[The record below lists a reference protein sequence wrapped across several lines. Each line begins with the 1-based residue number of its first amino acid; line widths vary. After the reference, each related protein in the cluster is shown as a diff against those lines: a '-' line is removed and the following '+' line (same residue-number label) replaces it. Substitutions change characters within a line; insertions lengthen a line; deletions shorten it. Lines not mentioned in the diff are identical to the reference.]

1 MRISDWSSD
10 VCSSDLPGPDDLV
23 VHVGAPPPNV
33 RCSFRAARLT
43 RSLPRLQGAPN
54 PICLSSA
61 EGNIWAPVI
70 WATSIMTVPLSSP
83 MKPCRNW
90 VDGADDASNGIVIQ
104 SLNHTGMQIDRIV
117 KTTAKQIAHPTADH
131 LCFFPGK
138 PLPTL
143 LKGKLSG

>member
-23 VHVGAPPPNV
+23 VHVGAPPPDV
-33 RCSFRAARLT
+33 RCSFRADRLT

-70 WATSIMTVPLSSP
+70 WALSISP
-83 MKPCRNW
+83 RRRPALLLRREAAA
-90 VDGADDASNGIVIQ
+90 DGGREI
-104 SLNHTGMQIDRIV
+104 GR
-117 KTTAKQIAHPTADH
+117 AHV
-131 LCFFPGK
+131 
-138 PLPTL
+138 
-143 LKGKLSG
+143 